1 MIASIVIGFFL
12 GTNLYQL
19 VFFMVGYGTLI
30 TPFSDD
36 ILLTRGIGVKSMLDC
51 MHFKSVF
58 VENSL
63 LGIGG
68 ENSNIIPVLLVFL
81 IAGVVYSIA
90 NSKIG
95 YHIQAVGD
103 SRETA
108 EKLGVDV
115 DGTRRVSIVIS
126 TILASLAQLMFVQDM
141 GVLNVYTG
149 HLKLEIFAA
158 AALLAGGATFK
169 KATVMNAFIGVILF
183 SYLVPN
189 FTNCRSEPI

>member
-1 MIASIVIGFFL
+1 MIIVVDLKLPGDQALFVALLLSLFFFSVVFGNIIGILLNWAKGKEMIASIVIGFFL

-68 ENSNIIPVLLVFL
+68 
-81 IAGVVYSIA
+81 
-90 NSKIG
+90 
-95 YHIQAVGD
+95 
-103 SRETA
+103 R
-108 EKLGVDV
+108 
-115 DGTRRVSIVIS
+115 IVI
-126 TILASLAQLMFVQDM
+126 
-141 GVLNVYTG
+141 
-149 HLKLEIFAA
+149 
-158 AALLAGGATFK
+158 
-169 KATVMNAFIGVILF
+169 
-183 SYLVPN
+183 
-189 FTNCRSEPI
+189 

>member
-1 MIASIVIGFFL
+1 M
-12 GTNLYQL
+12 
-19 VFFMVGYGTLI
+19 
-30 TPFSDD
+30 
-36 ILLTRGIGVKSMLDC
+36 
-51 MHFKSVF
+51 
-58 VENSL
+58 
-63 LGIGG
+63 
-68 ENSNIIPVLLVFL
+68 

-108 EKLGVDV
+108 EKKLGVDV

-169 KATVMNAFIGVILF
+169 KKATVMNAFIGVILF
-183 SYLVPN
+183 FHTLFLISPIAGQNLFKNPALGEY
-189 FTNCRSEPI
+189 FRSFIAYGTIVYALMMNLKFSEMEC